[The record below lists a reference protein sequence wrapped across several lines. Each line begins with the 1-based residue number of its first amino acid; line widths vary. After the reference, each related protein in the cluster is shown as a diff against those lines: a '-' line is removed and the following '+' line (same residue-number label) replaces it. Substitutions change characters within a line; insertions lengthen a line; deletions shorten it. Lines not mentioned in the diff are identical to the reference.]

1 MQHLIHYCWHLVTWA
16 TFSLLVCV
24 ALMITHN
31 LPVHKSFAT
40 QTAET
45 QPDFHRLSIT
55 IERSVVL
62 VLSLIF
68 SMFLLCAAD
77 KAGYSLILLI
87 D

>member
-1 MQHLIHYCWHLVTWA
+1 MGHIFTVGLC
-16 TFSLLVCV
+16 SLNDNSKP
-24 ALMITHN
+24 T
-31 LPVHKSFAT
+31 KSLAT
-40 QTAET
+40 QTAGT
-45 QPDFHRLSIT
+45 NCFHRLLIT